1 MTFLCFLRSREELR
15 PRALEGMR
23 ERLPVSLTY
32 EKSVQK
38 TVVFVDVFVRPDRV
52 ELYTDL
58 SRNSN
63 TQFAYLAEAHADDCA
78 ALMAC

>member
-1 MTFLCFLRSREELR
+1 
-15 PRALEGMR
+15 MR
-23 ERLPVSLTY
+23 ERLLISFAY

-38 TVVFVDVFVRPDRV
+38 TVVFVVIFVVVFVGPDRV

-58 SRNSN
+58 GRNSN
-63 TQFAYLAEAHADDCA
+63 AQFAYLAEAHADDRA